1 MKSVF
6 FTENVGEAY
15 RVREALIEAGIGADV
30 ANELLSAARGELPL
44 GLTTMPTVWI
54 ADEARAGEAQE
65 IIRKLHEP
73 STASAWNCSKCGE
86 ALDGAFT
93 ACWNCGAERG

>member
-1 MKSVF
+1 MKNVF
-6 FTENVGEAY
+6 FTESVGEAH
-15 RVREALIEAGIGADV
+15 RVCVALNEAGIAADV
-30 ANELLSAARGELPL
+30 ANELLATARGELPL
-44 GLTTMPTVWI
+44 GLDTMPTVWI

-65 IIRKLHEP
+65 IIRNLHEL
-73 STASAWNCSKCGE
+73 STASAWTCPKCDE